1 MSLSKIG
8 KVSNAVKL
16 LNTAATSGDIAT
28 GISSLSN
35 SLRAAGNMSAGVNW
49 ISKYGK
55 VLDSG
60 IAYQALKQAFPE
72 ESLTED
78 MLAKIGYT
86 ANGAGKVGNASK
98 FSSVG
103 STFAGLGTFL
113 KSIWPVLAVV
123 GGIAAGTAAW
133 KWADD
138 KFTITKATAK
148 KHSDESAQAYQNAK
162 TELSTKQSQYD
173 TNQDRIHELRA
184 TQNRTSDENA
194 ELSQLTKEN
203 SLLGTQVSVQKKLV
217 DAKAQQ
223 QAIDADMN
231 LNKKYTTTCDSQW
244 GYTPLIL
251 CKTTSSSTLPREYSI
266 QNNSDCWEDY
276 VYPTIKVSPKSHGI
290 ITIKNKTDN
299 GRTMKI
305 NALKSD
311 DFYIDCRNLKI
322 YDITKSIVSFE
333 DLGIEDIDDI
343 YWPRLAYGENIFEFT
358 GDATFEI
365 SYREPRKVGAFA

>member
-1 MSLSKIG
+1 MRNPCRNKNVVPELK
-8 KVSNAVKL
+8 N
-16 LNTAATSGDIAT
+16 
-28 GISSLSN
+28 GIL
-35 SLRAAGNMSAGVNW
+35 
-49 ISKYGK
+49 KYNPTYTPY
-55 VLDSG
+55 LDNG
-60 IAYQALKQAFPE
+60 ILKF
-72 ESLTED
+72 S
-78 MLAKIGYT
+78 MNYT
-86 ANGAGKVGNASK
+86 ADIKNGIIIPNDSDYLTSNNIRIINAWLTSPQYPRLLK
-98 FSSVG
+98 FIGDDYFSEEIEF
-103 STFAGLGTFL
+103 FA
-113 KSIWPVLAVV
+113 
-123 GGIAAGTAAW
+123 
-133 KWADD
+133 
-138 KFTITKATAK
+138 TITEV
-148 KHSDESAQAYQNAK
+148 S
-162 TELSTKQSQYD
+162 TEHASLPY
-173 TNQDRIHELRA
+173 EL
-184 TQNRTSDENA
+184 T
-194 ELSQLTKEN
+194 
-203 SLLGTQVSVQKKLV
+203 
-217 DAKAQQ
+217 
-223 QAIDADMN
+223 
-231 LNKKYTTTCDSQW
+231 YTVTCDSQW